1 MADNDPVKV
10 LPRAR
15 WLLRS
20 VLPLGVILL
29 VLWIATMVWQLADG
43 QVDGLRLWSAVL
55 GLATS
60 VILIVTGREYRRR
73 LPPEDDSRNT

>member
-1 MADNDPVKV
+1 MAGDDPVKV
-10 LPRAR
+10 SPRAR

-29 VLWIATMVWQLADG
+29 VLWVATMVWQLADG
-43 QVDGLRLWSAVL
+43 QVDGLRLSSAVL

-73 LPPEDDSRNT
+73 LPPED

>member
-1 MADNDPVKV
+1 MAGDDPVKV
-10 LPRAR
+10 SPRAR

-43 QVDGLRLWSAVL
+43 QVDGLRLSSAVL

-73 LPPEDDSRNT
+73 LPPED

>member
-1 MADNDPVKV
+1 MAGNDPVKV
-10 LPRAR
+10 SPRAR

-29 VLWIATMVWQLADG
+29 VLWIAIMVWQLADG
-43 QVDGLRLWSAVL
+43 QVDGLRLSSAVL

-73 LPPEDDSRNT
+73 LPPED

>member
-1 MADNDPVKV
+1 MAGNDPVKV
-10 LPRAR
+10 SPRAR

-43 QVDGLRLWSAVL
+43 LVDGLRLWSAVL

-60 VILIVTGREYRRR
+60 VILIVTGREYRR
-73 LPPEDDSRNT
+73 

>member
-1 MADNDPVKV
+1 MAGDDPVKV
-10 LPRAR
+10 SPRAR

-29 VLWIATMVWQLADG
+29 VLWIATMVWQVADG
-43 QVDGLRLWSAVL
+43 QVDGLRLSSAVL

-73 LPPEDDSRNT
+73 LPPDD

>member
-1 MADNDPVKV
+1 MADNDSVKV

-73 LPPEDDSRNT
+73 LPPKDVGRNT

>member
-1 MADNDPVKV
+1 MAGDDPVKV
-10 LPRAR
+10 SPRAR

-29 VLWIATMVWQLADG
+29 VLWIATVVWQVADG
-43 QVDGLRLWSAVL
+43 QVDGLRLSSAVL

-73 LPPEDDSRNT
+73 LPLGD

>member
-1 MADNDPVKV
+1 MAGNDPVKV
-10 LPRAR
+10 SPRAR

-20 VLPLGVILL
+20 VMPLGVILL

-43 QVDGLRLWSAVL
+43 PVDGLRLSSALL

-73 LPPEDDSRNT
+73 LPPGGRQS

>member
-1 MADNDPVKV
+1 MAGNDPVKV
-10 LPRAR
+10 SPRAR

-73 LPPEDDSRNT
+73 LPPGGRQS

>member
-1 MADNDPVKV
+1 MAGDDPVKV
-10 LPRAR
+10 SPRAR

-29 VLWIATMVWQLADG
+29 VLWIATMVWQVADG
-43 QVDGLRLWSAVL
+43 QVDGLRLSSAVL
-55 GLATS
+55 GLVTS

-73 LPPEDDSRNT
+73 LPPDD

>member
-1 MADNDPVKV
+1 MAGNDPVKV
-10 LPRAR
+10 SPRAR

-43 QVDGLRLWSAVL
+43 QVDGLRLSSGVL

-73 LPPEDDSRNT
+73 LPPED

>member
-1 MADNDPVKV
+1 MAGNDPVKV
-10 LPRAR
+10 SPRAR

-20 VLPLGVILL
+20 VMPLGVILL

-73 LPPEDDSRNT
+73 LPPEDVGRDT

>member
-1 MADNDPVKV
+1 MAGDDPVKV
-10 LPRAR
+10 SSRAR

-73 LPPEDDSRNT
+73 LPPEADSRNT

>member
-1 MADNDPVKV
+1 MAGDDPVKV
-10 LPRAR
+10 SPRAR

-29 VLWIATMVWQLADG
+29 VLWIATMVWQIADG
-43 QVDGLRLWSAVL
+43 QVDGLRLSSAVL

-73 LPPEDDSRNT
+73 LPPKD

>member
-1 MADNDPVKV
+1 MAGDDPVKV
-10 LPRAR
+10 SSRAR

-29 VLWIATMVWQLADG
+29 VLWIAIMVWQLADG
-43 QVDGLRLWSAVL
+43 QVDGLRLSSGVL

-73 LPPEDDSRNT
+73 LPPED

>member
-1 MADNDPVKV
+1 MAGNDPVKV
-10 LPRAR
+10 SPRAR

-43 QVDGLRLWSAVL
+43 QVDGLRLSSAVL

-73 LPPEDDSRNT
+73 LPPEDVGHDT

>member
-10 LPRAR
+10 SPRAR

-43 QVDGLRLWSAVL
+43 QVDGLRLSSAVL

-73 LPPEDDSRNT
+73 LPPEDDSRKT

>member
-1 MADNDPVKV
+1 MAGNDPVKV
-10 LPRAR
+10 SPRAR

-20 VLPLGVILL
+20 VLPLGVSLL

-43 QVDGLRLWSAVL
+43 QVDGLRLSSGVL

-73 LPPEDDSRNT
+73 LPPED